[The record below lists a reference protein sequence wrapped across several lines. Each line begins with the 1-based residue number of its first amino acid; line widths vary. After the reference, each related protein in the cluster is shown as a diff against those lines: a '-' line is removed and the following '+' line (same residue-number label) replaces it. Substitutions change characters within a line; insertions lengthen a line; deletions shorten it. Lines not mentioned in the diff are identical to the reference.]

1 MTKVVLL
8 TIVLLQAI
16 GALGQVSDTSS
27 TAIRV
32 PVYWNAHLD
41 KRDYACNGADGIVI
55 VGVEV
60 DSLCRITRKTI
71 VTSLDENCDRA
82 ALRMVNDDFELSLM
96 KANQFD
102 CTPGSAN
109 VLIRFKNKE

>member
-1 MTKVVLL
+1 MTKIVLL
-8 TIVLLQAI
+8 TNVLLQAI

-32 PVYWNAHLD
+32 PVYWNARLD
-41 KRDYACNGADGIVI
+41 KRDYACNGADGIGI

-71 VTSLDENCDRA
+71 VKGLDKNCDRA

-96 KANQFD
+96 KANEFD
-102 CTPGSAN
+102 CTPGSGN
-109 VLIRFKNKE
+109 VLIRFENKE